1 MLFLQQGIREILP
14 LLLFLL
20 ILEEAVSPPVTQKTK
35 DAEDNKVNEK
45 SDEDSVSPYF
55 YNT

>member
-20 ILEEAVSPPVTQKTK
+20 IVEEAVSPPVTQKKK
-35 DAEDNKVNEK
+35 DAEDNKIDEK
-45 SDEDSVSPYF
+45 DEDPVSPYF
-55 YNT
+55 CNS